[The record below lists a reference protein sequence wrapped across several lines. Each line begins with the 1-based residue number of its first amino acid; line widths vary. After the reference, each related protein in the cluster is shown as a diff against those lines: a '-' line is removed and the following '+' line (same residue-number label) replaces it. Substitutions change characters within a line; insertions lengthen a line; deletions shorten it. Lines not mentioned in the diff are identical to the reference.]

1 MIGTIETKDTYLAD
15 FARREREA
23 AGRAPAWLTALRQEA
38 IARFGELGF
47 PTRHHEEWRFT
58 NIAPLLEVPFHPA
71 PAEPERLMLERL
83 RAFTFPGLDCCQ
95 LVFVN
100 GRYAPEL
107 STFGYL
113 PEGVQVL
120 SLAEALEAEPEAVG
134 AHLARYAEFEQQAF
148 TALNTAFL
156 EDGAFVSLPRGVIVE
171 RPIHLLYVSTAPEKP
186 TVSYPRTLFIAGEN
200 SQATLIESYAGW
212 DGEVYFTN
220 AVTEIVLGENAVV
233 DHYKVLRESLQAF
246 HIADMR
252 VHLERTSNFA
262 SHSITLGGALV
273 RNEVYARLNGEG
285 GECTLNGLYLANGRR
300 LVDNHTA
307 IDHAMP
313 NCTSHEVYKGI
324 LDDRAHGVFNGK
336 IFVRPDA
343 QKTDAKQTNKTLLL
357 SEDAQINTKP
367 QLEIFADDVR
377 CTHGATVGQLD
388 EDALFYMRSRGIGEE
403 QARNILTFAFA
414 SEIISR
420 IKVEPV
426 RAQLEQALFE
436 QLPGGHETEEL
447 LK

>member
-1 MIGTIETKDTYLAD
+1 MSMCFRAGASSGRAARNWRWNWRSGATAGSRPRPRKPRWSARNEGVSKMIGTIETKDTYLAD

-357 SEDAQINTKP
+357 S
-367 QLEIFADDVR
+367 
-377 CTHGATVGQLD
+377 
-388 EDALFYMRSRGIGEE
+388 
-403 QARNILTFAFA
+403 
-414 SEIISR
+414 
-420 IKVEPV
+420 
-426 RAQLEQALFE
+426 
-436 QLPGGHETEEL
+436 
-447 LK
+447 